1 MDRVGYL
8 EVDSDRFVS
17 FGLGLEEMELGQI
30 IVGLLMG
37 FVKLDIGLKL
47 IKGRIVILVPN
58 L

>member
-30 IVGLLMG
+30 IVGLFMG
-37 FVKLDIGLKL
+37 FVKLDIGPRL
-47 IKGRIVILVPN
+47 N
-58 L
+58 